1 MRKFNDNKVVEKLD
15 ALRGLGA
22 RVLPARA
29 FLTHT
34 FDLCDYDLTLA
45 DLILMGYKCSIQRH
59 SHGVI
64 RSTAKVREIPS
75 HDN

>member
-29 FLTHT
+29 FLNLT
-34 FDLCDYDLTLA
+34 FDLCEYDLTLA
-45 DLILMGYKCSIQRH
+45 DLILMGYKYLFH
-59 SHGVI
+59 
-64 RSTAKVREIPS
+64 TKAL
-75 HDN
+75 